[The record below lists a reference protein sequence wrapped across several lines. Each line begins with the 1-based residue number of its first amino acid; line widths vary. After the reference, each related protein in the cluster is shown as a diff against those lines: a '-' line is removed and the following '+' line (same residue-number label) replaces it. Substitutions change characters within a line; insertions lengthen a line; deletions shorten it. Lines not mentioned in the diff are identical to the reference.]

1 MLNGKISVEKD
12 RRYSVKE
19 TCSILGMSNKTLRKY
34 TKAGDITAGVHAPS
48 GRIFYTGAEIDRFF
62 KCTI

>member
-19 TCSILGMSNKTLRKY
+19 TCSILGMNSKTLRKY
-34 TKAGDITAGVHAPS
+34 TRAGEIHSAVHAPS